1 VGVEFARRFRFAARA
16 LTIYVAAAL
25 LFQYLI
31 VLVFRS
37 IDVGALGP
45 IMELLPE
52 SVRALIGAQVAE
64 LLSAR
69 GFLAF
74 VFVHPVL
81 IALYLAFVIAFASGA
96 LAGEIEE
103 RSIALI
109 LVRRVTRSQ
118 IVGGVALMLLLG
130 TVLLL
135 GLLWVGTAVWA
146 TIYDLGPISLTAFAW
161 VAGTGLAVLW
171 SIGGVS
177 LLASAATSESGRA
190 AGLGVAF
197 AIAAYFGNYLANLA
211 PDWRWLKPYSMF
223 GYWNPQEIVRRGG
236 GQWPDLYVPLA
247 VAAVGLI
254 LALIVFNRRDI
265 AV

>member
-1 VGVEFARRFRFAARA
+1 MGVEFARRLRFTARA
-16 LTIYVAAAL
+16 LTIYIAAAL

-45 IMELLPE
+45 VMELLPQ

-74 VFVHPVL
+74 VFVHPVM
-81 IALYLAFVIAFASGA
+81 IVLYLAFVIAFASGA

-103 RSIALI
+103 RSIALL
-109 LVRRVTRSQ
+109 LVRRLTRSR
-118 IVGGVALMLLLG
+118 IVGGVALTLFLG
-130 TVLLL
+130 TILLM
-135 GLLWVGTAVWA
+135 GFLWVGTVVWA
-146 TIYDLGPISLTAFAW
+146 TVYGTGPISLRAFAW

-171 SIGGVS
+171 SIAGVA

-197 AIAAYFGNYLANLA
+197 AIAAYFGNYLANLS

-223 GYWNPQEIVRRGG
+223 GYWDPQEIVRRGG
-236 GQWPDLYVPLA
+236 GQWADLYVPLA
-247 VAAVGLI
+247 VAVAGVI
-254 LALIVFNRRDI
+254 AALIVFNRRDI

>member
-1 VGVEFARRFRFAARA
+1 MGAEFARRLRFTARA

-45 IMELLPE
+45 VMELLPQ
-52 SVRALIGAQVAE
+52 SVRAVIGAQVAE

-74 VFVHPVL
+74 VFVHPVM
-81 IALYLAFVIAFASGA
+81 IVLYLAFVIASASGA

-103 RSIALI
+103 RSIALV
-109 LVRRVTRSQ
+109 LVRPLTRNR
-118 IVGGVALMLLLG
+118 IVGSVALTLLLG
-130 TVLLL
+130 TLLL
-135 GLLWVGTAVWA
+135 MGALWVGTAVWA
-146 TIYDLGPISLTAFAW
+146 TVYDIGPVNLAAFAW
-161 VAGTGLAVLW
+161 VAGTGLAVIW
-171 SIGGVS
+171 SIAGVS
-177 LLASAATSESGRA
+177 LLASAATSEAGRA
-190 AGLGVAF
+190 AGLGAAF
-197 AIAAYFGNYLANLA
+197 AIAAYFGNYLANLS
-211 PDWRWLKPYSMF
+211 PDWRWLKPYAMF
-223 GYWNPQEIVRRGG
+223 GYWDPQEIVRRGG

-247 VAAVGLI
+247 VALSGLI